1 MEFHGFEQNYRYTY
15 DIQGQKVYFHRIIVG
30 ARGFQQTHV
39 HRKMCYHRGRCE
51 TWNLDRSQSHRGS
64 QERSTSRF
72 PGTRVSSYFTL
83 IFSFRL
89 IFSFFYL
96 FALFPRFTSLGK
108 PIDDSRRIENH
119 CFDFAL
125 FAIAIPTA
133 VRRARTIVH
142 SAQRSRILIIKD
154 NPALI
159 RSD

>member
-1 MEFHGFEQNYRYTY
+1 MWYTGSEGVLSS
-15 DIQGQKVYFHRIIVG
+15 DNSGG
-30 ARGFQQTHV
+30 ARGFQQAHV

-89 IFSFFYL
+89 IFSLFFYL
-96 FALFPRFTSLGK
+96 FALFPRFTSLGR
-108 PIDDSRRIENH
+108 PIDGSRRVENH

-133 VRRARTIVH
+133 VQRARTIVVH

-154 NPALI
+154 NPASLI
-159 RSD
+159 RSTTSAKK